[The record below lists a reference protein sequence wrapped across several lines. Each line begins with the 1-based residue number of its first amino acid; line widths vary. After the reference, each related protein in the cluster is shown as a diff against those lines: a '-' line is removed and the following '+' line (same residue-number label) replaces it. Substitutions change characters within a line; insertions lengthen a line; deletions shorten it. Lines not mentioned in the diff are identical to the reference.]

1 MNIVRMIK
9 TKIEKMRYKLIIL
22 INIEE
27 VDQIK
32 IKYLEKKLLKIS
44 NR

>member
-32 IKYLEKKLLKIS
+32 IKNLEKKLLKIS